1 MDEVPPP
8 SSGTC
13 GPRPRCVLIG
23 PPATGKSTV
32 APLVASALRSPWVD
46 LDEIA
51 SPYYAEAGWS
61 PAMLVSGVGREV
73 KDAELA
79 AQFDI
84 PDRLM
89 RCCITLGYD
98 AVDTRTNAEETAAWI
113 AANDVKSIRLVSA
126 DYHMRRA
133 ASDLRRQVGPDVTIL
148 RDAVHTEPS
157 LAMLFLEYHKLL
169 IGWVAA
175 LFNL

>member
-1 MDEVPPP
+1 MIRRILSFLLLVWAIGFIWFAALP
-8 SSGTC
+8 
-13 GPRPRCVLIG
+13 PRPAGDEKTDGIVVL
-23 PPATGKSTV
+23 TGGAGRIERGV
-32 APLVASALRSPWVD
+32 EALR
-46 LDEIA
+46 E
-51 SPYYAEAGWS
+51 GWS

-84 PDRLM
+84 PARLM

-113 AANDVKSIRLVSA
+113 AANDVTSIRLVTA

-133 ASDLRRQVGPDVTIL
+133 ASDLRRQVGSDVTIL

-175 LFNL
+175 LFDL

>member
-1 MDEVPPP
+1 MIRRILSFLLLVWAIGFIWFAALP
-8 SSGTC
+8 
-13 GPRPRCVLIG
+13 PRPAGDEKTDGVVVL
-23 PPATGKSTV
+23 TGGAGRIERGV
-32 APLVASALRSPWVD
+32 EALR
-46 LDEIA
+46 E
-51 SPYYAEAGWS
+51 GWS

-84 PDRLM
+84 PARLM
-89 RCCITLGYD
+89 NCCITLGYD

-113 AANDVKSIRLVSA
+113 AANEVKSIRLVTA

-133 ASDLRRQVGPDVTIL
+133 ASDLRRQIGSDVTIL

>member
-1 MDEVPPP
+1 MIRRILSFLLLVWAIGFIWFAAIPP
-8 SSGTC
+8 
-13 GPRPRCVLIG
+13 GPADDRKTDGIVVL
-23 PPATGKSTV
+23 TGGAGRIERGV
-32 APLVASALRSPWVD
+32 EALQQ
-46 LDEIA
+46 
-51 SPYYAEAGWS
+51 GWS
-61 PAMLVSGVGREV
+61 EAMLVSGVGREV

-84 PDRLM
+84 PSGLM
-89 RCCITLGYD
+89 SCCITLGHD
-98 AVDTRTNAEETAAWI
+98 AVDTRSNAAETAAWI
-113 AANDVKSIRLVSA
+113 KANDVRSIRLVTA

-133 ASDLRRQVGPDVTIL
+133 ASDLRRQIGPDVEIV
-148 RDAVHTEPS
+148 RDAVRTEPS

>member
-1 MDEVPPP
+1 MIRRILSFLLLVWAIGFIWFAALPPRAA
-8 SSGTC
+8 GEDTTD
-13 GPRPRCVLIG
+13 GVVVL
-23 PPATGKSTV
+23 TGGAGRIERGV
-32 APLVASALRSPWVD
+32 
-46 LDEIA
+46 
-51 SPYYAEAGWS
+51 EAVREGWS

-84 PDRLM
+84 PAGLM
-89 RCCITLGYD
+89 NCCITLGYD

-113 AANDVKSIRLVSA
+113 AANDIQSIRLVTA

-133 ASDLRRQVGPDVTIL
+133 ASDLRRQVGPDVTIV

-175 LFNL
+175 LFDL

>member
-1 MDEVPPP
+1 MIRRILSFLLLVWAIGFIWFAALP
-8 SSGTC
+8 
-13 GPRPRCVLIG
+13 PRPAGDEKTDGVVVL
-23 PPATGKSTV
+23 TGGAGRIERGV
-32 APLVASALRSPWVD
+32 EALR
-46 LDEIA
+46 E
-51 SPYYAEAGWS
+51 GWS

-84 PDRLM
+84 PARLM
-89 RCCITLGYD
+89 NCCITLGYD

-113 AANDVKSIRLVSA
+113 AANDVTSIRLVTA

-133 ASDLRRQVGPDVTIL
+133 ASDLRRQVGSDVTIL